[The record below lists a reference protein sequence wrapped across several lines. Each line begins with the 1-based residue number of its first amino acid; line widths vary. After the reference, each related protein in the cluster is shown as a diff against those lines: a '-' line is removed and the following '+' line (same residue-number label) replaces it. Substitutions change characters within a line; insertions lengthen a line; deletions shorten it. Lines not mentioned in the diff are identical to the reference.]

1 VQLKPQTEYKYTN
14 KEVCQ
19 RLKEALAAM
28 EIKGSNVFKIR
39 AYQNAISSIESITN
53 SVYDLWQNN
62 QLDQIMGMGASLKGH
77 VNELF
82 TTGKVDEFT
91 ALKKDLPAGMFALI
105 GIKGVG
111 AKTAFKLAT
120 AFNLNDTET
129 AVEKVRQAAT
139 ESKIQQLP
147 GFAEKKEADILRAIK
162 QEKMNKNVMPR
173 LLLNQAEEISQRIA
187 DYMNN
192 EAAVEKIET
201 LGSLRRRAPT
211 VGDLDIAVA
220 TKNPEIVI
228 KHFLEFPE
236 VEEVTGGGDKKAS
249 VRLKNGVQ
257 VDIRTSDPSS
267 FGSMEQ
273 YFIGSKQHNVVLR
286 TYALEKGM
294 SLSEYGIK
302 VGGKLHE
309 FASEKAF
316 YRKIG
321 LEWIPPEI
329 RQGKDEVELASK
341 KSLPNLITISDV
353 KGDLHV
359 HTNLSDGV
367 NTLDEMVQAGTS
379 KGYQYMG
386 ISDHSP
392 SLQNR
397 GKYEVLGLIE
407 GFRNKIEHI
416 NSSQNN
422 IRVLFG
428 YEVNILVDGELSLSD
443 DVMSKLDYVVAS
455 VHSSFEQSREKA
467 TERLISAVK
476 NPLVTVIGHPS
487 GRLINE
493 RAPLDLD
500 WDKIFDATEEYNK
513 ILEINCQPNRLD
525 LPDDLVYTAQKRGI
539 KFLISSDAHSVGSL
553 DLMKYGVDVA
563 RRGWL
568 TKDQVINTLPKDALI
583 KEFVRYNKS
592 VRKI

>member
-28 EIKGSNVFKIR
+28 EIKGANVFKIR

-62 QLDQIMGMGASLKGH
+62 QLDQIMGMGVSLKGH
-77 VNELF
+77 INELF
-82 TTGKVDEFT
+82 TTGKVEEFT

-120 AFNLNDTET
+120 AFNLNDMET

-147 GFAEKKEADILRAIK
+147 GFAEKKEADILKAIE

-187 DYMNN
+187 DYMSK
-192 EAAVEKIET
+192 ETAVEKIET
-201 LGSLRRRAPT
+201 LGSLCRRAST

-220 TKNPEIVI
+220 TKSPDVVI

-302 VGGKLHE
+302 VSGKLHE

-316 YRKIG
+316 YKKIG

-329 RQGKDEVELASK
+329 RQGKDEVELAAK
-341 KSLPNLITISDV
+341 KSLPDLITIGDV

>member
-1 VQLKPQTEYKYTN
+1 MQFTN
-14 KEVCQ
+14 KEVVH

-39 AYQNAISSIESITN
+39 AYQNAIMSIESITN
-53 SVYDLWQNN
+53 SVYDLWQNH
-62 QLDQIMGMGASLKGH
+62 QLDQIMGMGTSLKGH
-77 VNELF
+77 INELF

-120 AFNLNDTET
+120 AFSLNDAET
-129 AVEKVRQAAT
+129 AVEKVKRAAT
-139 ESKIQQLP
+139 EGKIKELP
-147 GFAEKKEADILRAIK
+147 GFAEKKEADILKAIE

-173 LLLNQAEEISQRIA
+173 LLLSQAKEISQRIS
-187 DYMNN
+187 DYMSK
-192 EAAVEKIET
+192 EALVEKIET

-211 VGDLDIAVA
+211 VGDLDIAIA
-220 TKNPEIVI
+220 TKNPEAVI
-228 KHFLEFPE
+228 KHFLAFPE
-236 VEEVTGGGDKKAS
+236 IEEVTGGGDKKAS

-257 VDIRTSDPSS
+257 VDVRTSNPAS

-273 YFIGSKQHNVVLR
+273 YFTGSKQHNVLLR
-286 TYALEKGM
+286 THALEKRM

-302 VGGKLHE
+302 VGGKLQE
-309 FASEKAF
+309 FADEEAF
-316 YRKIG
+316 YKKIG
-321 LEWIPPEI
+321 LDWIPPEL
-329 RQGKDEVELASK
+329 RQGKDEVDLASRK
-341 KSLPNLITISDV
+341 QLPNLINLNDI
-353 KGDLHV
+353 KGELHV

-367 NTLDEMVQAGTS
+367 NTLEEMVQAGIA
-379 KGYQYMG
+379 KGYQYIG

-392 SLQNR
+392 SLQSR

-407 GFRNKIEHI
+407 SFRNRIEHI
-416 NSSQNN
+416 NSSQKD

-443 DVMSKLDYVVAS
+443 DVMAKLDYVVAS
-455 VHSSFEQSREKA
+455 VHGSFDQGREKA
-467 TERLISAVK
+467 TERLISAIE
-476 NPLVTVIGHPS
+476 NPLVTVIGHPC

-500 WDKIFDATEEYNK
+500 WDKIFDAVEENRK
-513 ILEINCQPNRLD
+513 ILEINAQPNRLD

-539 KFLISSDAHSVGSL
+539 KFLISSDAHSVPGL
-553 DLMKYGVDVA
+553 EVIKYGVDVA

-568 TKDQVINTLPKDALI
+568 TKSQVINTLPKDQLI
-583 KEFVRYNKS
+583 KEFVRYNS
-592 VRKI
+592 

>member
-1 VQLKPQTEYKYTN
+1 VQLKPQTEYKFTN

-39 AYQNAISSIESITN
+39 AYQNAIASVENITN

-62 QLDQIMGMGASLKGH
+62 QLDQIMGMGVSLKGH
-77 VNELF
+77 INELF
-82 TTGKVDEFT
+82 TTGKVEEFT

-120 AFNLNDTET
+120 AFNSNDTET
-129 AVEKVRQAAT
+129 AVEKIRLAAT
-139 ESKIQQLP
+139 EGKIRQLP
-147 GFAEKKEADILRAIK
+147 GFAEKKEADILKAIE

-173 LLLNQAEEISQRIA
+173 LLINQAEEISRRIV
-187 DYMNN
+187 DYMSK
-192 EAAVEKIET
+192 ETAVEKVET
-201 LGSLRRRAPT
+201 LGSLRRRAST

-236 VEEVTGGGDKKAS
+236 IEEVTGGGDKKAS

-257 VDIRTSDPSS
+257 VDIRTSGPSS

-302 VGGKLHE
+302 VGGKLYE
-309 FASEKAF
+309 FASENAF
-316 YRKIG
+316 YKKIG
-321 LEWIPPEI
+321 LDWIPPEI

-341 KSLPNLITISDV
+341 KLLPNLVNIDDI

-359 HTNLSDGV
+359 HTNSSDGV
-367 NTLDEMVQAGTS
+367 NTLEEMVQAAIA
-379 KGYQYMG
+379 KGYQYLG

-407 GFRNKIEHI
+407 SFRNRIEQI
-416 NSSQNN
+416 NSSQND

-428 YEVNILVDGELSLSD
+428 YEVNILVNGELSLSD

-467 TERLISAVK
+467 TERLLSAIE

-493 RAPLDLD
+493 RAALELD
-500 WDKIFDATEEYNK
+500 WDKIFDAVEENDK
-513 ILEINCQPNRLD
+513 ILEINSQPNRLD

-539 KFLISSDAHSVGSL
+539 KFLISSDAHSTESL
-553 DLMKYGVDVA
+553 DFMKYGVDVA

-568 TKDQVINTLPKDALI
+568 TKSQVINTLLKDELI
-583 KEFVRYNKS
+583 KEFVRYNS
-592 VRKI
+592 

>member
-1 VQLKPQTEYKYTN
+1 MQLKPQTEYKYTN

-28 EIKGSNVFKIR
+28 EIKGANVFKIR

-62 QLDQIMGMGASLKGH
+62 QLDQIMGMGVSLKGH
-77 VNELF
+77 INELF
-82 TTGKVDEFT
+82 TTGKVEEFT

-120 AFNLNDTET
+120 AFNLNDMET

>member
-1 VQLKPQTEYKYTN
+1 MQLKPQTEYKYTN

-28 EIKGSNVFKIR
+28 EIKGANVFKIR

-62 QLDQIMGMGASLKGH
+62 QLDQIMGMGVSLKGH
-77 VNELF
+77 INELF
-82 TTGKVDEFT
+82 TTGKVEEFT

-120 AFNLNDTET
+120 AFNLNDMET

-147 GFAEKKEADILRAIK
+147 GFAEKKEADILKAIE

-187 DYMNN
+187 DYMSK
-192 EAAVEKIET
+192 ETAVEKIET
-201 LGSLRRRAPT
+201 LGSLCRRAST

-220 TKNPEIVI
+220 TKSPDVVI

-302 VGGKLHE
+302 VSGKLHE

-316 YRKIG
+316 YKKIG

-329 RQGKDEVELASK
+329 RQGKDEVELAAK
-341 KSLPNLITISDV
+341 KSLPDLITIGDV

>member
-1 VQLKPQTEYKYTN
+1 VQLKPQTEYKFTN

-28 EIKGSNVFKIR
+28 EIKGGNIFKIR
-39 AYQNAISSIESITN
+39 AYQNAVSSIESITN
-53 SVYDLWQNN
+53 TVYDLWQNN
-62 QLDQIMGMGASLKGH
+62 QLDQIMGMGASLKSH

-120 AFNLNDTET
+120 AFKLDDLST
-129 AVEKVRQAAT
+129 AVAKVKEAAT
-139 ESKIQQLP
+139 EGKIRELP
-147 GFAEKKEADILRAIK
+147 GFAEKKEADILKAIE
-162 QEKMNKNVMPR
+162 QETMNKNVMPR
-173 LLLNQAEEISQRIA
+173 LLLSQAEEISQRIS
-187 DYMNN
+187 DYMVK

-201 LGSLRRRAPT
+201 LGSLRRRSST

-220 TKNPEIVI
+220 TKSPEIVI

-236 VEEVTGGGDKKAS
+236 IDAVTGGGDKKAS

-257 VDIRTSDPSS
+257 VDVRTSDSAS

-273 YFIGSKQHNVVLR
+273 YFTGSKQHNVVLR
-286 TYALEKGM
+286 THALEKGL

-302 VGGKLHE
+302 AAGKLLT
-309 FASEKAF
+309 FADEETF
-316 YRKIG
+316 YKKIG
-321 LEWIPPEI
+321 LDWVPPEL
-329 RQGKDEVELASK
+329 RQGKNEVDLASR
-341 KSLPNLITISDV
+341 KSLPDLVTLDDI

-359 HTNLSDGV
+359 HTNLSDGI
-367 NTLDEMVQAGTS
+367 NTLDEMVQAGIA

-397 GKYEVLGLIE
+397 GMYEVLGLIE
-407 GFRNKIEHI
+407 SFRNKIEQL
-416 NSSQNN
+416 NSSQSD

-443 DVMSKLDYVVAS
+443 EVMAKLDYVVAS
-455 VHSSFEQSREKA
+455 VHTSFEQSREKA
-467 TERLISAVK
+467 TERLISAIK
-476 NPLVTVIGHPS
+476 NPLVTIIGHPS

-500 WDKIFDATEEYNK
+500 WDKIFDAAEENNK
-513 ILEINCQPNRLD
+513 ILEINAQPNRLD

-539 KFLISSDAHSVGSL
+539 EFLISSDAHSIESL
-553 DLMKYGVDVA
+553 ELIKYGVDVA

-568 TKDQVINTLPKDALI
+568 TKNQIVNTLAKDELI
-583 KEFVRYNKS
+583 KRIVRYNS
-592 VRKI
+592 

>member
-1 VQLKPQTEYKYTN
+1 MVQLKPQTEYKFTN
-14 KEVCQ
+14 KEVVH

-39 AYQNAISSIESITN
+39 AYQNAIMSIESITN

-62 QLDQIMGMGASLKGH
+62 QLDQIMGMGTSLKGH
-77 VNELF
+77 INELF
-82 TTGKVDEFT
+82 TTGKVEEFI

-120 AFNLNDTET
+120 AFALTDTET
-129 AVEKVRQAAT
+129 AVEKVKQAAT
-139 ESKIQQLP
+139 EGKIRELP
-147 GFAEKKEADILRAIK
+147 GFAEKKEADILKAIE

-173 LLLNQAEEISQRIA
+173 LLLSQAEQISERIL
-187 DYMNN
+187 DYMSK
-192 EAAVEKIET
+192 ETLVERIET
-201 LGSLRRRAPT
+201 LGSLRRRAST

-220 TKNPEIVI
+220 TKSPETVI
-228 KHFLEFPE
+228 KHFLAFPE
-236 VEEVTGGGDKKAS
+236 IDEITGGGDKKAS

-257 VDIRTSDPSS
+257 VDIRTSNSAS
-267 FGSMEQ
+267 FGSMKQ
-273 YFIGSKQHNVVLR
+273 YFTGSKQHNVILR
-286 TYALEKGM
+286 IHALEKGL

-302 VGGKLHE
+302 VNGKLQE
-309 FASEKAF
+309 FADEEGF
-316 YRKIG
+316 YKKIG
-321 LEWIPPEI
+321 LDLIPPEL
-329 RQGKDEVELASK
+329 RQGKDEVDLASRK
-341 KSLPNLITISDV
+341 QLPNLINLNDI
-353 KGDLHV
+353 KGELHV

-367 NTLDEMVQAGTS
+367 NTLEEMVQAGIA
-379 KGYQYMG
+379 KGYKYIG

-392 SLQNR
+392 SLQSR

-407 GFRNKIEHI
+407 SFRNRIEHI
-416 NSSQNN
+416 NSSQSD

-443 DVMSKLDYVVAS
+443 DVMAKLDYVVAS
-455 VHSSFEQSREKA
+455 VHGSFDQSREKA
-467 TERLISAVK
+467 TERLVSAIE
-476 NPLVTVIGHPS
+476 NPLVTVIGHPC

-500 WDKIFDATEEYNK
+500 WDKIFDAVEENRK
-513 ILEINCQPNRLD
+513 ILEINAQPNRLD

-539 KFLISSDAHSVGSL
+539 KFLISSDAHSVPGL
-553 DLMKYGVDVA
+553 EVIKYGVDVA

-568 TKDQVINTLPKDALI
+568 TKSQVINTLPKDQLI
-583 KEFVRYNKS
+583 KEFVRYNK
-592 VRKI
+592 